1 MGFETIILK
10 KENHIATITLNR
22 PEVLN
27 ALNNQLVKELA
38 TATKEVEQD
47 DEVRVMVLTGAGR
60 GFCAGADVTTM
71 PGGGGQPI
79 LPWEAPLEEVQRGI
93 HLIALNLCVGLRKL
107 SKPTIAMVNGV
118 AAGAGFGLALSC
130 DIRIGS
136 EKARFVL
143 ASNRI
148 GLNPPAGLTW
158 LLPRILGYSK
168 AAEIAFT
175 GRPVEA
181 EEAARIGILNKV
193 VPAAELERET
203 RALGQQIAQGP
214 PMAIRLT
221 KQLLYHELHRDLEP
235 HLDIFAAYQT
245 MLHYTQDHREG
256 VTAWREKREPRF
268 QGK

>member
-1 MGFETIILK
+1 MDFETILLK
-10 KENHIATITLNR
+10 KENHIATITMNR

-27 ALNNQLVKELA
+27 AINNQLVEELVAAMKEI
-38 TATKEVEQD
+38 EQD

-60 GFCAGADVTTM
+60 GFCAGADVRTM

-79 LPWEAPLEEVQRGI
+79 LSWEASPEEVQRGLN
-93 HLIALNLCVGLRKL
+93 LILNLCVCLRKL

-130 DIRIGS
+130 DMRIGS

-143 ASNRI
+143 ASDRV
-148 GLNPPAGLTW
+148 GLVPPLGLTW

-181 EEAARIGILNKV
+181 EEAERIGILNKV
-193 VPAAELERET
+193 VPATELERET
-203 RALGQQIAQGP
+203 MALGQQIAKGP
-214 PMAIRLT
+214 PIAIKLT
-221 KQLLYHELHRDLEP
+221 KQLLYYELHRDLEP
-235 HLDIFAAYQT
+235 HLDIAAAYQT
-245 MLHYTQDHREG
+245 MCHYSQDHREG
-256 VTAWREKREPRF
+256 VAAWREKREPRF
-268 QGK
+268 QGR